1 MAWHR
6 PKTNTS
12 LPSSGFGFTLIYLKG
27 YDLLKVYDKRDY
39 FDFDLVNFPFFF
51 FFFFFFFVGGGGGYV
66 LCSATY
72 GVKTSQFIRF
82 IRSFSQVT
90 DLNIHILILTA

>member
-51 FFFFFFFVGGGGGYV
+51 FFFFFFLWGVGVVTFFV
-66 LCSATY
+66 LPLTELKLLNS
-72 GVKTSQFIRF
+72 FDLLD
-82 IRSFSQVT
+82 RSVR
-90 DLNIHILILTA
+90 